1 MTLFGGNL
9 STDNVDAYL
18 VFHLKLRA
26 PNLSVPPYGEYQHF
40 LYTTICRLK
49 DEGMNYTEIAA
60 WMNDNNYLTAR
71 GKRFRN
77 AHAHS
82 IVKKNKNREVRL
94 NKEYESTL
102 SDFSLRF
109 IDRTLVNQNPRKRK
123 RVVEVMMT

>member
-1 MTLFGGNL
+1 MT
-9 STDNVDAYL
+9 
-18 VFHLKLRA
+18 
-26 PNLSVPPYGEYQHF
+26 
-40 LYTTICRLK
+40 
-49 DEGMNYTEIAA
+49 YTEIAA

-71 GKRFRN
+71 GKKFRN

-82 IVKKNKNREVRL
+82 IVKKKKNREVRL